1 MKTIAGPLKYYL
13 AWYKEIK
20 VFSAFSS
27 YLDAVTMGTL
37 NRGSKL
43 IELLKQKN
51 YSPLTDDEQFILIF
65 AGLNGFLDNIEL
77 KNVKKFEN
85 FLLEE
90 NKKFELYD
98 EEASVVNKQLQL
110 KESLEDL
117 LKTFEAL

>member
-1 MKTIAGPLKYYL
+1 
-13 AWYKEIK
+13 
-20 VFSAFSS
+20 
-27 YLDAVTMGTL
+27 MGTL

-43 IELLKQKN
+43 VELLKQKN

-77 KNVKKFEN
+77 KSVKKFEN

-90 NKKFELYD
+90 NRKFELYD
-98 EEASVVNKQLQL
+98 DEASIADKQLQL